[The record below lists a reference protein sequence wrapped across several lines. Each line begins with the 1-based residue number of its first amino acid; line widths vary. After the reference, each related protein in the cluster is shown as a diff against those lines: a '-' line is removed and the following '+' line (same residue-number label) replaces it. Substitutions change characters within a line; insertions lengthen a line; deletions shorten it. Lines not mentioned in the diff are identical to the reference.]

1 MLGSARSA
9 EGELTD
15 IANVLYDRVK
25 ANRAAKAASES
36 GGDAEA

>member
-1 MLGSARSA
+1 MLGATRSA

-25 ANRAAKAASES
+25 AARAAKATDG
-36 GGDAEA
+36 GGDAEAE